1 MKCIKLLDIIA
12 YYLSEYDSDA
22 LRALDYPS
30 RAECFRSIASK
41 FDKKDSYLRRLRDE
55 YDAVTSSSRRGQCN
69 RPPHS
74 RIANTAEYLQTFSF
88 DKLTEMVKGFIE
100 TPSNVIEISEESEE
114 EAIPDTISED
124 EIERIINFRDDRAE
138 IQIKCGTRKI
148 RVYNTNIIRQL
159 KALYQ
164 GRCQLCGE
172 QPVEG
177 FNADICEAHHI
188 QYFSSSQNND
198 ASNIIIVCPNHHRLI
213 HKLNPVF
220 DYEKCCYDFGDGK
233 ELPVKMDHHLKR

>member
-30 RAECFRSIASK
+30 RAEWFRSIASK

-124 EIERIINFRDDRAE
+124 EIERIINFRDDRA
-138 IQIKCGTRKI
+138 
-148 RVYNTNIIRQL
+148 
-159 KALYQ
+159 
-164 GRCQLCGE
+164 
-172 QPVEG
+172 
-177 FNADICEAHHI
+177 
-188 QYFSSSQNND
+188 
-198 ASNIIIVCPNHHRLI
+198 
-213 HKLNPVF
+213 
-220 DYEKCCYDFGDGK
+220 
-233 ELPVKMDHHLKR
+233 